1 MISFPVVW
9 HKFFLWLYRMLRLLR
24 WIIRASRCTDIL
36 NDLVIS
42 KDFAVSYAGS
52 LIPVAFL
59 LL

>member
-1 MISFPVVW
+1 
-9 HKFFLWLYRMLRLLR
+9 LYRMLWLLR